1 MAAGEHTG
9 RRSGPRRALTASL
22 ALLTALAGALWG
34 LWGLLTGPAAHAA
47 QAARAAGTPTCTL
60 GAYLSDLYDI
70 DPAKHTFAARFRL
83 WSVCPERDLDPL
95 PKVSFSNVSSPEKGD
110 PVVTVHPGG
119 VRDVML
125 LQGTFRQNWDARAF
139 PFDEQRIEVVVSAGR
154 PLDEF
159 RFVPDNANSAV
170 SEGVAPSGWRV
181 TGFRLVATE
190 HRFPTNFGDP
200 SLRPGSGVTHS
211 QVRIRIGLERDDP
224 TAFLKLTGPLYLM
237 VLVVT
242 ATFLLPSHNE
252 ELAMGER
259 LDSLQSRLGLL
270 GGGLFVI
277 MLNMQQ
283 VSAVVTSSVGL
294 TLLDW
299 LHLLTLAYVLLAVV
313 GTVVPWRWTVQG
325 VDPARVETY
334 HHKGAVYGLLGYS
347 LAAAAIVGGFAAA
360 DWVW

>member
-1 MAAGEHTG
+1 MAAGECGG
-9 RRSGPRRALTASL
+9 RRSGPGRARPAVPALLVLLTVL
-22 ALLTALAGALWG
+22 AAGGVWWLLTA
-34 LWGLLTGPAAHAA
+34 P
-47 QAARAAGTPTCTL
+47 AARAAGRAAGVPTCTL

-70 DPAKHTFAARFRL
+70 QPAQHTFSARFRL
-83 WSVCPERDLDPL
+83 WSVCPERELDPL
-95 PKVSFSNVSSPEKGD
+95 PKASFSNVSDPERGE

-125 LQGTFRQNWDARAF
+125 LQGKFRQNWDARAF
-139 PFDEQRIEVVVSAGR
+139 PFDRQRIEVVVSAG
-154 PLDEF
+154 LAEEF

-170 SEGVAPSGWRV
+170 SEGVVPSGWRV

-190 HRFPTNFGDP
+190 HRFPTNFGNP
-200 SLRPGSGVTHS
+200 SLSPGTGVTHS
-211 QVRIRIGLERDDP
+211 QVRIRIDLERDDP

-237 VLVVT
+237 VLIAT
-242 ATFLLPSHNE
+242 ATFLLPSHSD

-270 GGGLFVI
+270 GGGLFVV

-299 LHLLTLAYVLLAVV
+299 LHLLTLAYVLLAVMA
-313 GTVVPWRWTVQG
+313 TVVSWRWTVQG
-325 VDPARVETY
+325 HDPVRVARY
-334 HHKGAVYGLLGYS
+334 HHRGAVYGLLGYS
-347 LAAAAIVGGFAAA
+347 LAAAVAVGWFAAA

>member
-1 MAAGEHTG
+1 MAAGERAG
-9 RRSGPRRALTASL
+9 RSGPGRALPAVL
-22 ALLTALAGALWG
+22 ALLTVLAGAVW
-34 LWGLLTGPAAHAA
+34 WLLTAPVARAA
-47 QAARAAGTPTCTL
+47 QAAQAAQAAGVPTCTL

-70 DPAKHTFAARFRL
+70 EPAKHTFAARFRL

-95 PKVSFSNVSSPEKGD
+95 PKASFSNVSNPERGD

-119 VRDVML
+119 FRDVML

-139 PFDEQRIEVVVSAGR
+139 PFDRQRIEVVVSAGR
-154 PLDEF
+154 PLEEF

-170 SEGVAPSGWRV
+170 SEDVAPSGWRL

-200 SLRPGSGVTHS
+200 SLRPGTGVTHS

-237 VLVVT
+237 VLIAT
-242 ATFLLPSHNE
+242 ATFLLPSHSE

-270 GGGLFVI
+270 GGGLFVV

-299 LHLLTLAYVLLAVV
+299 LHLLTLAYVLLAVM
-313 GTVVPWRWTVQG
+313 GTVASWRWTVRG
-325 VDPARVETY
+325 GDPVRAERY
-334 HHKGAVYGLLGYS
+334 HHGGAVYGLLGYS
-347 LAAAAIVGGFAAA
+347 VAAAALVGWFAAA